1 MNRYQIIFAFTA
13 VLLGIFLCFTIGCQ
27 PDKNNDEKPV
37 EKPPEPPPE
46 PPEEPPP
53 EEKPPEPPP
62 EEKPPEEKPPE
73 PPPEEKPEEPPPE
86 EPPEEPPPEE
96 PPPEEPPPEEKPP
109 EEKPPEPLYKTGT
122 VLLIESDDYG
132 YLARVTEDTLP
143 DATEVPVKFF
153 SAEVRKKAGDT
164 VKPEDILRIREEPPD
179 GWASRPIAL
188 EYFDGATWKH
198 QMDVLEL
205 KDGYLLPEGVKGE
218 RRVEFANVRVPI
230 AVH

>member
-37 EKPPEPPPE
+37 EKPEEKPPE
-46 PPEEPPP
+46 PP

-62 EEKPPEEKPPE
+62 EPPEEKPVEPPPEPPPEPPEEKPPE
-73 PPPEEKPEEPPPE
+73 PP
-86 EPPEEPPPEE
+86 
-96 PPPEEPPPEEKPP
+96 EEKPP
-109 EEKPPEPLYKTGT
+109 EPPPEPLYKTGT

-188 EYFDGATWKH
+188 EYFDGSTWKH
-198 QMDVLEL
+198 QMDVLEME
-205 KDGYLLPEGVKGE
+205 DSYLLPERVKDE